1 MNIQILPDNLANQI
15 AAGEVVERP
24 ASVVKELLENSID
37 AQSTR
42 ISIEI
47 ESGGKK
53 IIKVSDNGV
62 GMSHDDALLAF
73 ARHATSKIASSEE
86 LEAIKTLGFRGEA
99 LPSIG
104 SVSKVRLTTCAD
116 ESEAGTEVLVEG
128 ADIQRSKDVARPRGT
143 TIEVER
149 IFHNT
154 PARKK
159 FLKSDSAEASHIT
172 QVVTQQAL
180 AHPEIHFTLIHNGRK
195 IIDTLPTDQKLY
207 RIAELAGAD
216 LASHLIEV
224 NEESGE
230 YRLEGFVSSPVYTR
244 SSRNAQYCFVN
255 NRCIRDKVILGAT
268 QQGYSHLVPRGQH
281 PALYLFLSMDPKL
294 VDVNVHPAKAEV
306 RFAFQSEVYRFVS
319 GSIREAIRKND
330 KSNSGFENPLNS
342 ESKIEHDDIPY
353 EPKTLAN
360 EDNKVG
366 WQPQMIDGNR
376 LNPSTTDSSNYF
388 YQKSERLAKGYYSV
402 PDHGKAQV
410 FNQKPIPLGDLIY
423 SEFEVLGQLNNSFAV
438 LQGPQGIVV
447 VDQHVAH
454 ERILYERFR
463 SECQNKKIEIQ
474 TLLFPVTVEFSPQE
488 AQLMGGHLDHIKE
501 LGLDLEIFG
510 ENGFILRSVPAMLKD
525 DNHAQLLREVMDSL
539 PSGGGSEAVLTDKYE
554 ETVIMMS
561 CRKAIKVNQSLHND
575 QIKKLLYD
583 LEQTQMPYTCPH
595 GRPIALLFPMDEIL
609 KRFLRK

>member
-1 MNIQILPDNLANQI
+1 MKIQILPDNLANQI

-37 AQSTR
+37 AKSTR

-53 IIKVSDNGV
+53 LIKVSDNGV
-62 GMSHDDALLAF
+62 GMPHDDALLAF
-73 ARHATSKIASSEE
+73 ARHATSKIASSDE

-104 SVSKVRLTTCAD
+104 SVAQVRLTTCDD
-116 ESEAGTEVLVEG
+116 ETDTGTEVIVEG
-128 ADIQRSKDVARPRGT
+128 SDVQRSKDIARPRGT

-159 FLKSDSAEASHIT
+159 FLKGDSAEASHIT

-224 NEESGE
+224 NEVSGE

-244 SSRNAQYCFVN
+244 SSRNAQYSFVN
-255 NRCIRDKVILGAT
+255 NRFIRDKVLLGAT

-281 PALYLFLSMDPKL
+281 PALYLFLSMDPTL

-306 RFAFQSEVYRFVS
+306 RFAFQSEVYRFIS
-319 GSIREAIRKND
+319 GSVREALRKND
-330 KSNSGFENPLNS
+330 KSSSSYENPINS
-342 ESKIEHDDIPY
+342 PYKVERDDIPY
-353 EPKTLAN
+353 DSIPPTN
-360 EDNKVG
+360 EDHKPG
-366 WQPQMIDGNR
+366 WQPQMVDGNR
-376 LNPSTTDSSNYF
+376 LNPSPTDSSNYF
-388 YQKSERLAKGYYSV
+388 NQNSGRSIKDNCSV
-402 PDHGKAQV
+402 PDHGHAQI

-423 SEFEVLGQLNNSFAV
+423 SEFEVLGQLNNSFAI

-463 SECQNKKIEIQ
+463 SECHNKKIEIQ
-474 TLLFPVTVEFSPQE
+474 TLLFPVTVEFSPEE
-488 AQLMGGHLDHIKE
+488 AQLLGEHLDRLKE

-510 ENGFILRSVPAMLKD
+510 TNGFILRSVPAMLKD
-525 DNHAQLLREVMDSL
+525 DNHTQLLREVMDSL
-539 PSGGGSEAVLTDKYE
+539 PGGGGSDAVLTEKYE

-609 KRFLRK
+609 KKFLRK

>member
-1 MNIQILPDNLANQI
+1 MNIRILPEDLANQI

-37 AQSTR
+37 AKASR

-53 IIKVSDNGV
+53 LIRVSDNGV
-62 GMSHDDALLAF
+62 GMEPEDALLAF
-73 ARHATSKIASSEE
+73 ERHATSKIASSAE
-86 LEAIKTLGFRGEA
+86 LESIKTLGFRGEA

-104 SVSKVRLTTCAD
+104 SVAQALLSSCND
-116 ESEAGTEVLVEG
+116 ISEAGIEIHVEG
-128 ADIQRSKDVARPRGT
+128 SKVLHSKKIARPRGT
-143 TIEVER
+143 TVEVAR

-159 FLKSDSAEASHIT
+159 FLKGDGAETSHIT

-180 AHPEIHFTLIHNGRK
+180 AHPEIHFTLTHNGRN
-195 IIDTLPTDQKLY
+195 IFDTLPTDQRLY

-216 LASHLIEV
+216 LASHLVEV
-224 NEESGE
+224 NEISGK
-230 YRLEGFVSSPVYTR
+230 YRLEGYVSTPVYTR

-255 NRCIRDKVILGAT
+255 QRYIRDKVLLGAT
-268 QQGYSHLVPRGQH
+268 QQGYSHLVPKGQH
-281 PALYLFLSMDPKL
+281 PALYLFLSMDPTL

-319 GSIREAIRKND
+319 EAVRNALRNNEKAHPVAERPGISQSETGLKDIPIGFAGQSKREGGGWLADSDHDKSWNREAAKAA
-330 KSNSGFENPLNS
+330 E
-342 ESKIEHDDIPY
+342 
-353 EPKTLAN
+353 
-360 EDNKVG
+360 
-366 WQPQMIDGNR
+366 
-376 LNPSTTDSSNYF
+376 YF
-388 YQKSERLAKGYYSV
+388 YQQPAVEPPGGVAIPERQQAQIFDQRPVPLSE
-402 PDHGKAQV
+402 
-410 FNQKPIPLGDLIY
+410 LIY
-423 SEFEVLGQLNNSFAV
+423 SEFEILGQLNSSFII
-438 LQGPQGIVV
+438 LQGQKGLVV

-463 SECQNKKIEIQ
+463 SACQNKKIEIQ

-488 AQLMGGHLDHIKE
+488 TQLMIEHLERLKE

-510 ENGFILRSVPAMLKD
+510 NNGFLLRSVPAMLKD
-525 DNHAQLLREVMDSL
+525 DNHVQLLQEIMDSL
-539 PSGGGSEAVLTDKYE
+539 PSGGGSGSVLSEKYE
-554 ETVIMMS
+554 ETVIMMA
-561 CRKAIKVNQSLHND
+561 CRKAIKVNQPLHTD